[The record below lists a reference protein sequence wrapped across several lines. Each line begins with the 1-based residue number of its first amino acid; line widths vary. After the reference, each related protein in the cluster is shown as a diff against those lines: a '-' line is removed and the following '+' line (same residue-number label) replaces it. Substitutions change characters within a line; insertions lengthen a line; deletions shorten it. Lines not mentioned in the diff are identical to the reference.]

1 MTNSINPDKNTHA
14 LTALDDILVA
24 RKHDD
29 PASSYT
35 ASLYHKGLDAI
46 LKKVAEESAETIM
59 AAKDVEHGAD
69 SSQLCYEACDLVYH
83 LMVLLH
89 HQGLTS
95 ADLDAELRRRFG
107 LSGLAEKAA
116 RSRD

>member
-1 MTNSINPDKNTHA
+1 MTTENTNA
-14 LTALDDILVA
+14 LEALDHILEA
-24 RKHDD
+24 RKHDS
-29 PASSYT
+29 PETSYT

-59 AAKDVEHGAD
+59 AAKDVEHGAEKD
-69 SSQLCYEACDLVYH
+69 KLCYEACDLVYH

-89 HQGLTS
+89 HQGLCSDDINT
-95 ADLDAELRRRFG
+95 ELSRRFG

-116 RSRD
+116 RTDG